1 MAKSSE
7 KIINISEKIVTELFS
22 KLGIEASHQISL
34 DSEDN
39 IQIKLESPDSG
50 ILIGYHGDNLF
61 SLQLVLSLM
70 INKALGEELWRKVFL
85 DISSW
90 KKDREE
96 ILKEMVKKAVERL
109 GTNVVEIPLPPM
121 SPPDRRLIHIFVQ
134 EYTDVTSES
143 NGEGRERHVVI
154 KKKS

>member
-96 ILKEMVKKAVERL
+96 ILK
-109 GTNVVEIPLPPM
+109 
-121 SPPDRRLIHIFVQ
+121 
-134 EYTDVTSES
+134 
-143 NGEGRERHVVI
+143 
-154 KKKS
+154 